1 MEWKKND
8 RIQVKI
14 EDMGDTGEGIGKT
27 DGFTW
32 FVKDAVIGD
41 EVEAKVMKTKKSY
54 GYARLEKI
62 VNASPNRVTPPCPVA
77 RQCGGC
83 QLQAMD
89 YEEQLKYKERKIY
102 NNIKR
107 IGGFDEV
114 PMLPVMGMEEP
125 WRYRNK
131 AQFPWGTDKAGKII
145 TGFYAGRTHAIIE
158 NEDCLLGIEENRE
171 ILKIIKKSPGALSYQ
186 AIRRGVSFRADSSYT
201 DSKGISHR
209 RADGMSGH
217 QWKEPAP
224 SGGTDGAAVKGSGN
238 DEYFS

>member
-62 VNASPNRVTPPCPVA
+62 INASPNRVTPPCPVA

-89 YEEQLKYKERKIY
+89 YEEQLKYKERKIC

-114 PMLPVMGMEEP
+114 PMLPVMGMDEP
-125 WRYRNK
+125 
-131 AQFPWGTDKAGKII
+131 
-145 TGFYAGRTHAIIE
+145 
-158 NEDCLLGIEENRE
+158 
-171 ILKIIKKSPGALSYQ
+171 LSL
-186 AIRRGVSFRADSSYT
+186 IH
-201 DSKGISHR
+201 I
-209 RADGMSGH
+209 
-217 QWKEPAP
+217 
-224 SGGTDGAAVKGSGN
+224 
-238 DEYFS
+238 

>member
-114 PMLPVMGMEEP
+114 PMLPVMGMEVP
-125 WRYRNK
+125 MPLLK
-131 AQFPWGTDKAGKII
+131 M
-145 TGFYAGRTHAIIE
+145 RTV
-158 NEDCLLGIEENRE
+158 C
-171 ILKIIKKSPGALSYQ
+171 
-186 AIRRGVSFRADSSYT
+186 
-201 DSKGISHR
+201 
-209 RADGMSGH
+209 
-217 QWKEPAP
+217 
-224 SGGTDGAAVKGSGN
+224 
-238 DEYFS
+238 

>member
-1 MEWKKND
+1 MAWKKND
-8 RIQVKI
+8 RIQLTI

-32 FVKDAVIGD
+32 FVKDAIIGD

-62 VNASPNRVTPPCPVA
+62 ITPSPSRVVPPCPVA

-102 NNIKR
+102 NNITR
-107 IGGFDEV
+107 IGGFDKV
-114 PMLPVMGMEEP
+114 PMLPIMGMDEP

-131 AQFPWGTDKAGKII
+131 AQFPWGVDKDGNII
-145 TGFYAGRTHAIIE
+145 TGFYAGRTHA
-158 NEDCLLGIEENRE
+158 
-171 ILKIIKKSPGALSYQ
+171 LSL
-186 AIRRGVSFRADSSYT
+186 IHIF
-201 DSKGISHR
+201 
-209 RADGMSGH
+209 
-217 QWKEPAP
+217 
-224 SGGTDGAAVKGSGN
+224 
-238 DEYFS
+238 